1 MSHNIKEND
10 EDVSDLDNVFDD
22 NKDNIDRISKE
33 NESPVTNSE
42 VLEGNEKNGSGQEI
56 VEEESVPEYKESGD
70 DDDVDIQGEEEDKG
84 LEEEKE
90 NKSDR
95 TSQGVAVSTSS
106 TTATAT
112 TASNDTNTKLPTTDE
127 RSDATSSSAASLVP
141 PSPISDSKFYAIR
154 TTGGQER
161 VVANVLQNKIKSKNI
176 GIYSILLLENFKG
189 YIIVEAPDANVAF
202 QALAGVRHI
211 RGQIRGELPFKD
223 IEGYLIKKPVVTEL
237 AIDDT
242 VEVIGGPFKAMK
254 AKITRVDYEKQEATV
269 VLLDS
274 PYQIP
279 VTVDANYLKK
289 ATH

>member
-1 MSHNIKEND
+1 MSKENE
-10 EDVSDLDNVFDD
+10 EDVSGIDDIFED
-22 NKDNIDRISKE
+22 NKDNIDKFPKTGETSVTDSDTVVDHEE
-33 NESPVTNSE
+33 NEM
-42 VLEGNEKNGSGQEI
+42 
-56 VEEESVPEYKESGD
+56 
-70 DDDVDIQGEEEDKG
+70 EEDKIQEVKG
-84 LEEEKE
+84 TTGKGVGQDEEGGGGGEE
-90 NKSDR
+90 SNPSSSR
-95 TSQGVAVSTSS
+95 TSPS
-106 TTATAT
+106 TTTTTTTTSTTTINPATSEEGGGGG
-112 TASNDTNTKLPTTDE
+112 TAS
-127 RSDATSSSAASLVP
+127 ATVVAASPV
-141 PSPISDSKFYAIR
+141 SDSKFYAIR

-161 VVANVLQNKIKSKNI
+161 VVANVLLNKIRSKSI

-211 RGQIRGELPFKD
+211 RGQIKGELPFKD

-237 AIDDT
+237 SVDDT
-242 VEVIGGPFKAMK
+242 VEVIAGPFKAMK

-289 ATH
+289 ALH

>member
-10 EDVSDLDNVFDD
+10 EDISNLDEVFDD
-22 NKDNIDRISKE
+22 NKDNVDKISKDDG
-33 NESPVTNSE
+33 SAVTDLEPSE
-42 VLEGNEKNGSGQEI
+42 DNEKNGSGQEI
-56 VEEESVPEYKESGD
+56 VQEESEPEHKDVAGVDVQGDEEE
-70 DDDVDIQGEEEDKG
+70 KG
-84 LEEEKE
+84 LEEGKE
-90 NKSDR
+90 EETD
-95 TSQGVAVSTSS
+95 TTSTSTSTSTS
-106 TTATAT
+106 TTTAATIT
-112 TASNDTNTKLPTTDE
+112 TTTD
-127 RSDATSSSAASLVP
+127 DTTKKADDSSTPSLVP
-141 PSPISDSKFYAIR
+141 PSPVSDSKFYAIR

-254 AKITRVDYEKQEATV
+254 AKITRVDYDKQEATV

-289 ATH
+289 ASH

>member
-1 MSHNIKEND
+1 MSHNLKEND
-10 EDVSDLDNVFDD
+10 EDISNLDEVLDD
-22 NKDNIDRISKE
+22 NKDNDDKNSKDDE
-33 NESPVTNSE
+33 PAATD
-42 VLEGNEKNGSGQEI
+42 LEPPEDSEKNGSGQEMI
-56 VEEESVPEYKESGD
+56 QEEREPEHRDAGGVDVQGDKGEKGREEGKEEESATAS
-70 DDDVDIQGEEEDKG
+70 
-84 LEEEKE
+84 
-90 NKSDR
+90 S
-95 TSQGVAVSTSS
+95 STST
-106 TTATAT
+106 TTATTTVAT
-112 TASNDTNTKLPTTDE
+112 TAATTDDTTKT
-127 RSDATSSSAASLVP
+127 SDDSSTPSLVP
-141 PSPISDSKFYAIR
+141 PSPVSDSKFYAIR

-254 AKITRVDYEKQEATV
+254 AKITRVDYDKQEATV

-289 ATH
+289 ASH

>member
-1 MSHNIKEND
+1 LNQLMSRENE
-10 EDVSDLDNVFDD
+10 EDVSGIDDIFDD
-22 NKDNIDRISKE
+22 NKDNINKFPKSDETSKSDSDTIVDQEE
-33 NESPVTNSE
+33 NELAQDTLQESNGTTEKGVGQEEEGGGKEEGGESNPSSLGTSTSTTTTTTTTTTPPTTVNSATSEEGGSGGTASATVVAPSPV
-42 VLEGNEKNGSGQEI
+42 
-56 VEEESVPEYKESGD
+56 
-70 DDDVDIQGEEEDKG
+70 
-84 LEEEKE
+84 
-90 NKSDR
+90 
-95 TSQGVAVSTSS
+95 
-106 TTATAT
+106 
-112 TASNDTNTKLPTTDE
+112 
-127 RSDATSSSAASLVP
+127 
-141 PSPISDSKFYAIR
+141 SDSKFYAIR

-161 VVANVLQNKIKSKNI
+161 VVANVLLNKIRSKSI

-237 AIDDT
+237 SIDDT
-242 VEVIGGPFKAMK
+242 VEVIAGPFKAMK

-289 ATH
+289 ALH